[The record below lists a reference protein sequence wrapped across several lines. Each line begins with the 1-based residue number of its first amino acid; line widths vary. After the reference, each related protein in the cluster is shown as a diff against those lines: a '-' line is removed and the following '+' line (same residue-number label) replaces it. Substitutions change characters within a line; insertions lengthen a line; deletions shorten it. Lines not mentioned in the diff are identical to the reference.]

1 VLKQDQRPGMVRIRF
16 HLHVEVWTDTKMIGK
31 EIERLKMAAEVFKAM
46 GQPIRLEIIEML
58 HSDEMQVGRIA
69 AKLGT
74 DASNVSKH
82 LSLLRKQGLVV
93 DRKEGPSIFY
103 RGTIPHL
110 MGFMWCVD
118 KAVRQRLDAQVAA
131 HTLPSGVSEP
141 SHL

>member
-1 VLKQDQRPGMVRIRF
+1 VLGWLVLKQDHRSGMVRIRF
-16 HLHVEVWTDTKMIGK
+16 HRHVEAWTDTKMIGK

-46 GQPIRLEIIEML
+46 GQPIRLQIIEML
-58 HSDEMQVGRIA
+58 HSNEMQVGRIA
-69 AKLGT
+69 DQLGT

-110 MGFMWCVD
+110 MGFMWCVE
-118 KAVRQRLDAQVAA
+118 KSVRQRLDAKMKGNS
-131 HTLPSGVSEP
+131 LPPEES
-141 SHL
+141 